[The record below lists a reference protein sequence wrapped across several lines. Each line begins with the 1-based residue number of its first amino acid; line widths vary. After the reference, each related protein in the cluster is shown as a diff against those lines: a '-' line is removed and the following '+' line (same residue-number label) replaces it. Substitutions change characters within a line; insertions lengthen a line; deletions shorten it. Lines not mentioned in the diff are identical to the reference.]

1 MSSVSFD
8 GKVSLTFTNEMIVPS
23 NFITILNDRN
33 ETEAYTFVSKEEARR
48 LAEKATKKDYLQ
60 LVMLRSESGDTQRGN
75 LTNWTVSEA
84 SSKEIKIVLVF
95 DQPLHVSQGEEPDQ
109 LLVVLNLDSF
119 PDIYG
124 RHLSPGL
131 LKIKAIPPQA
141 SSSEAGTI

>member
-60 LVMLRSESGDTQRGN
+60 LVMLRSESGET
-75 LTNWTVSEA
+75 
-84 SSKEIKIVLVF
+84 
-95 DQPLHVSQGEEPDQ
+95 
-109 LLVVLNLDSF
+109 
-119 PDIYG
+119 
-124 RHLSPGL
+124 
-131 LKIKAIPPQA
+131 
-141 SSSEAGTI
+141 